1 MSAIDSQLPSS
12 SGQDRPTDEVD
23 RILSPGKLIILG
35 LQHVLVMYAGAV
47 AVPLMIGDRLG
58 LSKEAIAMLI
68 SSDLFCCGIVT
79 LLQCIGIGRFM
90 GIRLPVIMSVT
101 FAAVTPMIAIGMNP
115 DIGLLGI
122 FGATIAAGFI
132 TTLLAQLIGRLMPLF
147 PPLVTGVV
155 ITSIG
160 LSIIQVGIDW
170 AALMPL
176 FPPLVTGVV
185 ITSIGLSIIQV
196 GIDWA
201 AGGKGNPQYGNP
213 VYLGISFAVLI
224 FILLITRYAK
234 GFMSNV
240 AVLLGIVFGFLL
252 SWMMNEVNLSG
263 LHDASWFAIVT
274 PMSFGMPIFD
284 PVSILTMTA
293 VLIIVFIESM
303 GMFLA
308 LGEIVGRK
316 LSSHDII
323 RGLRVDGVGTMI
335 GGTFNSFPHTSFSQN
350 VGLVSVT
357 RVHSRWVCI
366 SSGIILILFGMVPKM
381 AVLVASIPQF
391 VLGGAGLV
399 MFGMVLATGI
409 RILSRCNY
417 TTNRYNLYI
426 VAISLGVGMTPT
438 LSHDFFSKLPA
449 VLQPLLHS
457 GIMLATLS
465 AVVLNVFFNGY
476 QHHADLVKES
486 VSDKDLKVRT
496 VRMWLLMRKLKKN
509 EHGE

>member
-1 MSAIDSQLPSS
+1 
-12 SGQDRPTDEVD
+12 
-23 RILSPGKLIILG
+23 
-35 LQHVLVMYAGAV
+35 MYAGAV

-68 SSDLFCCGIVT
+68 SSELFCCGIVT

-115 DIGLLGI
+115 DIGLLEI

-132 TTLLAQLIGRLMPLF
+132 TTLLAPLIGR
-147 PPLVTGVV
+147 
-155 ITSIG
+155 
-160 LSIIQVGIDW
+160 
-170 AALMPL
+170 LMPL

-252 SWMMNEVNLSG
+252 SWMMSEVNLSG

-274 PMSFGMPIFD
+274 PMSFGIPVFD

-316 LSSHDII
+316 LSSQDII

-366 SSGIILILFGMVPKM
+366 SSGIILI
-381 AVLVASIPQF
+381 
-391 VLGGAGLV
+391 

>member
-47 AVPLMIGDRLG
+47 AVPLMIGDRLS

-90 GIRLPVIMSVT
+90 GI
-101 FAAVTPMIAIGMNP
+101 
-115 DIGLLGI
+115 GLLGI

-132 TTLLAQLIGRLMPLF
+132 TTLLAPLIGR
-147 PPLVTGVV
+147 
-155 ITSIG
+155 
-160 LSIIQVGIDW
+160 
-170 AALMPL
+170 LMPL

-335 GGTFNSFPHTSFSQN
+335 GGTFNSFPH
-350 VGLVSVT
+350 
-357 RVHSRWVCI
+357 
-366 SSGIILILFGMVPKM
+366 
-381 AVLVASIPQF
+381 
-391 VLGGAGLV
+391 
-399 MFGMVLATGI
+399 
-409 RILSRCNY
+409 
-417 TTNRYNLYI
+417 
-426 VAISLGVGMTPT
+426 
-438 LSHDFFSKLPA
+438 
-449 VLQPLLHS
+449 
-457 GIMLATLS
+457 
-465 AVVLNVFFNGY
+465 
-476 QHHADLVKES
+476 
-486 VSDKDLKVRT
+486 
-496 VRMWLLMRKLKKN
+496 
-509 EHGE
+509 

>member
-1 MSAIDSQLPSS
+1 MYLDSFMNVNGCFLLWRAKGETLMSAIDSQLPSS

-101 FAAVTPMIAIGMNP
+101 FAA
-115 DIGLLGI
+115 
-122 FGATIAAGFI
+122 GFI
-132 TTLLAQLIGRLMPLF
+132 TTLLAPLIGR
-147 PPLVTGVV
+147 
-155 ITSIG
+155 
-160 LSIIQVGIDW
+160 
-170 AALMPL
+170 LMPL

-366 SSGIILILFGMVPKM
+366 ASGIILILFGMVPKM

>member
-132 TTLLAQLIGRLMPLF
+132 TTLLAQLIGR
-147 PPLVTGVV
+147 
-155 ITSIG
+155 
-160 LSIIQVGIDW
+160 
-170 AALMPL
+170 LMPL

-399 MFGMVLATGI
+399 MFGMVPKMAVLVASIPQFVLGGAGLVMFGMVLATGI

>member
-1 MSAIDSQLPSS
+1 
-12 SGQDRPTDEVD
+12 
-23 RILSPGKLIILG
+23 
-35 LQHVLVMYAGAV
+35 
-47 AVPLMIGDRLG
+47 
-58 LSKEAIAMLI
+58 MLI

-101 FAAVTPMIAIGMNP
+101 FAAVITPMIAIGMNP

-132 TTLLAQLIGRLMPLF
+132 TTLLAPLIGR
-147 PPLVTGVV
+147 
-155 ITSIG
+155 
-160 LSIIQVGIDW
+160 
-170 AALMPL
+170 LMPL

-293 VLIIVFIESM
+293 VLIIVFIEYAM

-316 LSSHDII
+316 LSSQDII

-465 AVVLNVFFNGY
+465 AVTCLLNHNIEVGLRNRNVLNVFFNGY